1 MVSINPENVIKTAE
15 SGLKKKAF
23 GGVSLESAKEAIQ
36 KTADGVKQLAENAIG
51 SVQQEL
57 QNFKGKS
64 AQEMAEMTSKKDAV
78 ILGKDEQIKDLSK
91 DLEKSNK
98 IITKLKSNFTWGKPK
113 ETKRGTIVITRSN
126 KNGARMELEMT
137 KPDTDARASLLKV
150 TVTNNDGDVRKTAF
164 KLNEAKMKKD
174 IKYKKTSNE
183 PENINLEIGTRK
195 STYTNVNEETTL
207 KYDNDGKLKSKD
219 LVNVKKSSV
228 QKPKLLSEDIISSDT
243 RTGIDNIKKTYSDGS
258 YQMIEYS
265 KSAQTPLASEKFNKE
280 GKLVEKARTTLDNSG
295 KVAST
300 TTEKLNPETG
310 KSVEIINQ
318 YADGTSSRK
327 LFNEEGKFYKK
338 EEKTKQGLK
347 RIITAKT
354 DKYGNVDDSNP
365 TLKYVYPKESLIKSS
380 TVELES
386 RYYANKEV
394 LKMKDG
400 STVTMGINNNYTPY
414 NVTINKQG
422 EAPKVLE
429 REEGAE
435 YLKKIGKVG
444 YRQDEDYF
452 SNVLR

>member
-36 KTADGVKQLAENAIG
+36 KTADGVKQLAENVIG

-78 ILGKDEQIKDLSK
+78 ILGKDKQIAQKDEQLNIIQKALNTAKSIK
-91 DLEKSNK
+91 E
-98 IITKLKSNFTWGKPK
+98 GKPK
-113 ETKRGTIVITRSN
+113 KLKNGNYEISKVN
-126 KNGARMELEMT
+126 KNGAKMT
-137 KPDTDARASLLKV
+137 TEKTADGKLVKV
-150 TVTNNDGDVRKTAF
+150 SVETLDGDVRTTR
-164 KLNEAKMKKD
+164 
-174 IKYKKTSNE
+174 YS
-183 PENINLEIGTRK
+183 LETGKPK

-228 QKPKLLSEDIISSDT
+228 QKPKLVSEDIISTDK

-310 KSVEIINQ
+310 KSVEIIDQ

-347 RIITAKT
+347 RIVTAKT

-435 YLKKIGKVG
+435 YLKEIGKVG

-452 SNVLR
+452 SNVLK

>member
-1 MVSINPENVIKTAE
+1 
-15 SGLKKKAF
+15 
-23 GGVSLESAKEAIQ
+23 
-36 KTADGVKQLAENAIG
+36 
-51 SVQQEL
+51 
-57 QNFKGKS
+57 
-64 AQEMAEMTSKKDAV
+64 MAEMTSKKDAV

-91 DLEKSNK
+91 NLEKSNK

-126 KNGARMELEMT
+126 KNGARMELEKT
-137 KPDTDARASLLKV
+137 KPDTDGRASLLNA
-150 TVTNNDGDVRKTAF
+150 TVMNNDGDVRKIAF
-164 KLNEAKMKKD
+164 KINEAKMKKD

-228 QKPKLLSEDIISSDT
+228 QKPKLLSEDIISTDT
-243 RTGIDNIKKTYSDGS
+243 RKGIDNIKKTYSDGS

-310 KSVEIINQ
+310 KSIEIVNQ
-318 YADGTSSRK
+318 RADGTSTRK
-327 LFNEEGKFYKK
+327 LFNDEGKFYKT

-414 NVTINKQG
+414 DVTIKKQG

-444 YRQDEDYF
+444 YRQDEDYY

>member
-1 MVSINPENVIKTAE
+1 MKIKKENYMVLINKADIIKSAE
-15 SGLKKKAF
+15 SVLKKKAL
-23 GGVSLESAKEAIQ
+23 GGVSLDSAKEAIQ
-36 KTADGVKQLAENAIG
+36 KTADGVEQLAKDAIG

-64 AQEMAEMTSKKDAV
+64 AQEMAELTSKKDAV
-78 ILGKDEQIKDLSK
+78 ILGKDKQIAQKDEQLNIIQKALNTAKAIK
-91 DLEKSNK
+91 E
-98 IITKLKSNFTWGKPK
+98 GKPK
-113 ETKRGTIVITRSN
+113 KLKNGNYETSKVN
-126 KNGARMELEMT
+126 KNGAKMT
-137 KPDTDARASLLKV
+137 TEKTADGKLVKV
-150 TVTNNDGDVRKTAF
+150 SVETLDGDVRTTR
-164 KLNEAKMKKD
+164 
-174 IKYKKTSNE
+174 Y
-183 PENINLEIGTRK
+183 NLETGKPK

-228 QKPKLLSEDIISSDT
+228 QKPKLVSEDVISTDT
-243 RTGIDNIKKTYSDGS
+243 RKGIDNIKKTYSDGS

-265 KSAQTPLASEKFNKE
+265 KSTQIPLVSEKFNKE
-280 GKLVEKARTTLDNSG
+280 GKLVERARTFIGGSG

-318 YADGTSSRK
+318 HADGTSSRS
-327 LFNEEGKFYKK
+327 LFNGEGKLYKK

-365 TLKYVYPKESLIKSS
+365 ALKYVYPKESLIKSS
-380 TVELES
+380 TVESES
-386 RYYANKEV
+386 RFYANKEI

-414 NVTINKQG
+414 NVTINRQG
-422 EAPKVLE
+422 ETPKVLE

-435 YLKKIGKVG
+435 YLEKIGKVG
-444 YRQDEDYF
+444 YRQDTNYY
-452 SNVLR
+452 SNVL

>member
-78 ILGKDEQIKDLSK
+78 ILGKDKQIAQKDEQLNIIQKALNTAKSIK
-91 DLEKSNK
+91 E
-98 IITKLKSNFTWGKPK
+98 GKPK
-113 ETKRGTIVITRSN
+113 KLKNGNYEISKVN
-126 KNGARMELEMT
+126 KNGAKMT
-137 KPDTDARASLLKV
+137 TEKTADGKLVKV
-150 TVTNNDGDVRKTAF
+150 SVETLDGDVRTTR
-164 KLNEAKMKKD
+164 
-174 IKYKKTSNE
+174 YS
-183 PENINLEIGTRK
+183 LETGKPK

-207 KYDNDGKLKSKD
+207 KYDNDGRLKSKD

-228 QKPKLLSEDIISSDT
+228 QKPKLVSEDIVST
-243 RTGIDNIKKTYSDGS
+243 NAYYGIDNIKKTYSDGS

-265 KSAQTPLASEKFNKE
+265 KSAQTPISSEKFNKE
-280 GKLVEKARTTLDNSG
+280 GKLVEKARTILDNSG
-295 KVAST
+295 KVAAT
-300 TTEKLNPETG
+300 TTDKLNPETG
-310 KSVEIINQ
+310 RRIEKINQ
-318 YADGTSSRK
+318 HADGTSSRS
-327 LFNEEGKFYKK
+327 LFNEEGDVYKK

-347 RIITAKT
+347 RIITGKT
-354 DKYGNVDDSNP
+354 DKYGNVDGSNP
-365 TLKYVYPKESLIKSS
+365 ALKYVYPKESLIKSS
-380 TVELES
+380 TIEYKA
-386 RYYANKEV
+386 RFYANKEV

-414 NVTINKQG
+414 DVTINKPG

-444 YRQDEDYF
+444 YSQDKDYF
-452 SNVLR
+452 SNVLV